1 MRVRVASWRR
11 ISGGFA
17 ISLIFGFISV
27 IVAAI
32 AYSQGQQPR
41 LKYSIDH
48 KTKALHVER
57 AGFAPT
63 SLTIYAIAFDVP
75 LIGDVR
81 GRSTL
86 SPAVPIQSA
95 YTGGKLLEQMLWF
108 PTSELNIDLE
118 RESILKFKEAD
129 PFTNVL
135 TVYCLAIDARNVISN
150 QSVVETPHSKEPI
163 SVSAFRPIGAIE
175 ALGGGYN
182 ARFFAAERL
191 MNSECRTHHEKV
203 RHG

>member
-1 MRVRVASWRR
+1 
-11 ISGGFA
+11 
-17 ISLIFGFISV
+17 
-27 IVAAI
+27 
-32 AYSQGQQPR
+32 
-41 LKYSIDH
+41 
-48 KTKALHVER
+48 
-57 AGFAPT
+57 
-63 SLTIYAIAFDVP
+63 
-75 LIGDVR
+75 
-81 GRSTL
+81 
-86 SPAVPIQSA
+86 
-95 YTGGKLLEQMLWF
+95 MLWF

-150 QSVVETPHSKEPI
+150 QSVVETLLTQKSLF
-163 SVSAFRPIGAIE
+163 SVSAFSPIGAIE